1 MNFTGSPGI
10 AAIPA
15 AAAAGPLFMIGIS
28 AAHLY
33 GGLPRPI
40 VVAPEE
46 FLLFAFSLVPAALIG
61 FVIAYLPILVGTLL
75 MRALSERSAFAREP
89 IVWMGAGAALVAA
102 IIMLIDAEIG
112 GAGSFALIATGAACA
127 GLCRRQ
133 FTWYP
138 EPRQAYKSTASQS
151 HITASRSGVR

>member
-1 MNFTGSPGI
+1 MNFSGSPGI

-15 AAAAGPLFMIGIS
+15 AAAAGPLYIAS
-28 AAHLY
+28 AAAAHLY
-33 GGLPRPI
+33 GQVPRP
-40 VVAPEE
+40 VVVTLPE
-46 FLLFAFSLVPAALIG
+46 FLMFAFSLVPAALIG

-75 MRALSERSAFAREP
+75 MRALSEQSAFAREP

-102 IIMLIDAEIG
+102 VMLLIDAEIG
-112 GAGSFALIATGAACA
+112 GVGSFALIATAAACA

-138 EPRQAYKSTASQS
+138 EPRQA
-151 HITASRSGVR
+151 